1 MILNINIHL
10 YAIVN
15 VQCFDIKAKIKL
27 AWVWTVNNNIG
38 FFANK
43 NVGILANSN
52 ADFLA
57 NNDADFLANAL
68 KTSNKDVS
76 ISPENVTI
84 WIENVTNE
92 VDFDT

>member
-1 MILNINIHL
+1 M
-10 YAIVN
+10 
-15 VQCFDIKAKIKL
+15 
-27 AWVWTVNNNIG
+27 WTVNNNIG

-84 WIENVTNE
+84 
-92 VDFDT
+92 